1 MAGFDADVFGAPAAS
16 GGFDADVFSA
26 PAAKIPTKNPPLE
39 SNGATGSWDTKTAS
53 RMARIG
59 KGMRDPIDGAAQLLT
74 NALPSGLVSVGND
87 LNNWLADKTGLVGR
101 LPDGGVDAQVKQ
113 QEVAYQA
120 SRGPDAGFDG
130 YRVLGNI
137 ASPANLAIAAKAPL
151 AVSLGGR
158 MGVGALSGGASAAMN
173 PVTGDDFWSDKAKQV
188 GTGAV
193 FGGVLPAVTGAI
205 GRVISPNASKNPNL
219 ELLKASGVKPT
230 VGQSLGGWA
239 NQAEEKAMS
248 LPIMGDAIASARGSA
263 RTQFN
268 KAAINRALEPIG
280 EKVDDVGQ
288 AGIQKAGDLLSKS
301 YDDAINSVKV
311 VRFDNQFSTD
321 VAQLRGMAQNM
332 TPQLAKRF
340 NSTIDD
346 VLSPRMSANGSML
359 GATYKQVDSKLGQ
372 EAAKFGKSADPL
384 QQELGDA
391 YKQLQALLKAQAA
404 RSNPGFAEALKK
416 ADKGWANLVRVEA
429 AGKAALNNEGVFTPA
444 QLNAAIRQADKSVRG
459 RAVGRGTALMQDL
472 GNAGQQVLGNKVP
485 NSATADRLMLGA
497 GGLGAGFINPAIPLG
512 LLGGAAMYS
521 SPMQGLLSGAV
532 AARPQGAQAISDA
545 LLKASPALIP
555 GSAQVGLGLLN

>member
-1 MAGFDADVFGAPAAS
+1 MAYELIDDAPA
-16 GGFDADVFSA
+16 GRYELLPDEPRG
-26 PAAKIPTKNPPLE
+26 
-39 SNGATGSWDTKTAS
+39 GATGSWTTKAPTRAEK
-53 RMARIG
+53 IG

-74 NALPSGLVSVGND
+74 NALPAGLVDAGNN
-87 LNNWLADKTGLVGR
+87 LNNWLADKTGMVGR
-101 LPDGGVDAQVKQ
+101 LPGGGVDAQVKQ
-113 QEVAYQA
+113 QEAAYQYA
-120 SRGPDAGFDG
+120 RGSDDGFDG
-130 YRVLGNI
+130 YRVLGNVL
-137 ASPANLAIAAKAPL
+137 SPANLAIASKAPL
-151 AVSLGGR
+151 AATLPGR
-158 MGVGALSGGASAAMN
+158 IGVGAATGGASAALN
-173 PVTGDDFWSDKAKQV
+173 PVVGDDFWSDKAKQV
-188 GTGAV
+188 GTGAA
-193 FGGVLPAVTGAI
+193 FGGALPAVTGAI
-205 GRVISPNASKNPNL
+205 GRVISPNASSNQNL
-219 ELLKASGVKPT
+219 QLLKDAGVKPT

-248 LPIMGDAIASARGSA
+248 LPIMGDAIAAARGNA
-263 RTQFN
+263 REQFN

-280 EKVDDVGQ
+280 KNVDDVGQ

-311 VRFDNQFSTD
+311 VRFDNKFSTD

-359 GATYKQVDSKLGQ
+359 GATYKQIDSKLGQ
-372 EAAKFGKSADPL
+372 EAAKFGKSSDPL

-391 YKQLQALLKAQAA
+391 YKQLQALLKDQAA

-416 ADKGWANLVRVEA
+416 ADKGWANLVRVEG
-429 AGKAALNNEGVFTPA
+429 AGKAALNTEGVFTPA

-459 RAVGRGTALMQDL
+459 RAVGRGNALMQDL

-521 SPMQGLLSGAV
+521 SPMQGLLRGAV
-532 AARPQGAQAISDA
+532 TARPQGAQAVSDA
-545 LLKASPALIP
+545 LLKASPALLP
-555 GSAQVGLGLLN
+555 GAAQVGLGLLN